1 MSAPDPYDLGARAV
15 AATIYRGRRDIAGDR
30 VGWDQLTDSDK
41 VLPRQRG
48 PLLGEQMY
56 ATGSYDPQAAG
67 RWSAYDD
74 ARACLGDAL
83 RGTP

>member
-1 MSAPDPYDLGARAV
+1 MTGYGLALDYQGRYYAADNARRTAE
-15 AATIYRGRRDIAGDR
+15 ATLDR
-30 VGWDQLTDSDK
+30 VRALEAY
-41 VLPRQRG
+41 LANEARHAA
-48 PLLGEQMY
+48 EQMY